1 MERSRTDQSELEILR
16 ESRELRA
23 SNVLLSDL
31 DNVGRRDTKKPV
43 RRKMKPGVDETEAD
57 TAHPSIPLEP
67 DLPDLQDDL
76 ELDEEEG
83 EEEEGVEELREF
95 IPNPTPET
103 SDAHLESAEHLLRQ
117 AQLLD

>member
-1 MERSRTDQSELEILR
+1 MRLRPILPTRRYLSSRISPI
-16 ESRELRA
+16 S
-23 SNVLLSDL
+23 
-31 DNVGRRDTKKPV
+31 
-43 RRKMKPGVDETEAD
+43 KMIST
-57 TAHPSIPLEP
+57 
-67 DLPDLQDDL
+67 L

>member
-1 MERSRTDQSELEILR
+1 MIST
-16 ESRELRA
+16 
-23 SNVLLSDL
+23 
-31 DNVGRRDTKKPV
+31 
-43 RRKMKPGVDETEAD
+43 
-57 TAHPSIPLEP
+57 
-67 DLPDLQDDL
+67 L

>member
-1 MERSRTDQSELEILR
+1 
-16 ESRELRA
+16 
-23 SNVLLSDL
+23 
-31 DNVGRRDTKKPV
+31 
-43 RRKMKPGVDETEAD
+43 MKPGG
-57 TAHPSIPLEP
+57 
-67 DLPDLQDDL
+67 
-76 ELDEEEG
+76 EEG